1 MINKRSV
8 LRFFVTASLAAL
20 AVAGCGSSSKEKLV
34 VGIFPATIDTFTQF
48 QDEFKKTLTTEKG
61 VTVEFLSAE
70 GDPSRFQTVVSAAL
84 LKKPQVLVI
93 CGTQLTNTALATKFE
108 NELPR
113 AVSSCIS
120 DPSRV
125 ETLNAIGI
133 DSPRK
138 RPVAVLSDMPKK
150 DRFKM
155 AADVIRIA
163 LPSGKR
169 AGIMFNS
176 AEINAKN
183 MAERMTAALNAT
195 GWEVIVGNISADADV
210 DKIAKDLLTKGVE
223 LLVLPQDKTVIKNA
237 RVIVKLGD
245 EAAKAVPVF
254 ALDDGAVRKDGAA
267 FGVAISAAE
276 LGRQTAE
283 VTRKILAGAKPEDM
297 PLVLQESASVYI
309 NQEGYSRHKLAPLS
323 ADFAAATVK
332 Y

>member
-1 MINKRSV
+1 MNIKNSLNGSLV
-8 LRFFVTASLAAL
+8 LACFAAL
-20 AVAGCGSSSKEKLV
+20 SLAGCGSSSKEKLV

-48 QDEFKKTLTTEKG
+48 QDGFKQALQTEKG
-61 VTVEFLSAE
+61 VSVEFLSAE

-93 CGTQLTNTALATKFE
+93 CGTQLTNAALASKFE
-108 NELPR
+108 NELPK

-120 DPSRV
+120 DPARV
-125 ETLNAIGI
+125 ETLNSIGV

-155 AADVIRIA
+155 AADVIRVA

-183 MAERMTAALNAT
+183 MADRMSAALTAA
-195 GWEVIVGNISADADV
+195 GWEVIVGNISSDADV
-210 DKIAKDLLTKGVE
+210 DKIAKDLLTKGVD

-245 EAAKAVPVF
+245 ESAKPVPVF

-267 FGVAISAAE
+267 FGVAISASE

-283 VTRKILAGAKPEDM
+283 VTKKILAGTKPEEI
-297 PLVLQESASVYI
+297 PLVLQESASVYM

-323 ADFAAATVK
+323 AEFAAVTTK